1 MPDTFLFQRV
11 TNIKIVYSYP
21 ILFFILTSKS
31 SVYFTLK
38 VCLRLSSAS
47 STGILD
53 QCLEFIQFT
62 TAGYPCCSKHIKRFS
77 NKGIKYQFYNLN
89 SILN

>member
-53 QCLEFIQFT
+53 QCLESYSLPRQGTLVVLNILKGFPIRESSISFT
-62 TAGYPCCSKHIKRFS
+62 I
-77 NKGIKYQFYNLN
+77 
-89 SILN
+89 